1 MKLIVYG
8 DFRPIRVQIISY
20 MHPIRMWI
28 NRLLTG
34 FVKIIF
40 CPDLFLTIC
49 GEFRGRRRTIKW
61 ATYSGE
67 REFETYSGKCEFA
80 KYSGECEFETLQ
92 EIWQREYEKG
102 NVNLKPCRSNCYKNY
117 AQNKL
122 KVECQSLWYLTRR
135 NSGKNIFSHHPT
147 AIKPQVQGELFWRS
161 AWKHVD
167 GLLPK
172 FIRSWSQ
179 VPVHF
184 YALG

>member
-1 MKLIVYG
+1 MHLDLPKSFPDPKNQVLRRYLWKLISAQICVRPSVGHSWG
-8 DFRPIRVQIISY
+8 DGGP
-20 MHPIRMWI
+20 PGEWD
-28 NRLLTG
+28 
-34 FVKIIF
+34 FVKKKHGINQDCF
-40 CPDLFLTIC
+40 QCHC
-49 GEFRGRRRTIKW
+49 
-61 ATYSGE
+61 Y
-67 REFETYSGKCEFA
+67 
-80 KYSGECEFETLQ
+80 
-92 EIWQREYEKG
+92 
-102 NVNLKPCRSNCYKNY
+102 RSNFSKNF

-135 NSGKNIFSHHPT
+135 NSGKNIFSHHLT
-147 AIKPQVQGELFWRS
+147 AITPQVQRELFWRS